1 MNITSE
7 IIAQATK
14 VFLANGGQI
23 ERIQEVGMSSEWIH
37 SNFMSRL
44 NDAKSEEAMANE
56 AKAVGAGQMI
66 DFVDNSV
73 APE

>member
-7 IIAQATK
+7 MIAQATK
-14 VFLANGGQI
+14 SFLAKGGQI
-23 ERIQEVGMSSEWIH
+23 ERIQEVGVSSEWIH
-37 SNFMSRL
+37 SNFMNRL
-44 NDAKSEEAMANE
+44 NDAKSEQAMAEE
-56 AKAVGAGQMI
+56 AKSVGAGQMI